1 MITVLTMEL
10 SVYFHI
16 YIYFLVIH
24 IVYRWEIDGH
34 FFRKWPIDF
43 HPILLGPRGTHI
55 ACGSTSA
62 SVKERTISLNACPDV
77 PRPGKAGK
85 PWSPTKRRA
94 QTIGKTIGK
103 W

>member
-1 MITVLTMEL
+1 MDIFSANGPSISTQFYLD
-10 SVYFHI
+10 
-16 YIYFLVIH
+16 LVA
-24 IVYRWEIDGH
+24 
-34 FFRKWPIDF
+34 P
-43 HPILLGPRGTHI
+43 
-55 ACGSTSA
+55 
-62 SVKERTISLNACPDV
+62 TISLNACPDV